1 MSKRYDLQEL
11 ASFIPY
17 RDHHM
22 PVILK
27 DEEITINLKELSD
40 ILWSNDVAQYDYHF
54 IDAPILEAYNTGLG
68 WCLQRIIDL
77 GRQNNKE
84 NDNV

>member
-1 MSKRYDLQEL
+1 MSQKYDLQEL

-22 PVILK
+22 PMIFE
-27 DEEITINLKELSD
+27 DEEITINLKELSN
-40 ILWSNDVAQYDYHF
+40 ILWHNDVPQYDYHF
-54 IDAPILEAYNTGLG
+54 IDAPILEAYTSGLG

-77 GRQNNKE
+77 GRQNTKE
-84 NDNV
+84 TDNV